1 MTRYKF
7 KGYTITNCGYH
18 QPDHC
23 VWWEAVDDNGGACF
37 HGNTLREVEFMIL
50 DYEWE
55 QKMKKKDEE
64 IERLKREKIEVEAD
78 ALEVG
83 GIVEAARRREATT
96 ERSSAVGNAAVMREA
111 LVHCELFLGNVSRH
125 GHPMFCFGDQCTA
138 CNGVDEL
145 REMVVRALSAP
156 ARNCG
161 VGTAEEQCAR
171 HRLWCSR
178 HSVSGDMN
186 ADCANTD
193 CSACAIVWSQMPYE
207 AEGESDEQK

>member
-78 ALEVG
+78 ALAVG
-83 GIVEAARRREATT
+83 GIVEAARSE
-96 ERSSAVGNAAVMREA
+96 SK
-111 LVHCELFLGNVSRH
+111 
-125 GHPMFCFGDQCTA
+125 
-138 CNGVDEL
+138 
-145 REMVVRALSAP
+145 
-156 ARNCG
+156 
-161 VGTAEEQCAR
+161 
-171 HRLWCSR
+171 
-178 HSVSGDMN
+178 
-186 ADCANTD
+186 
-193 CSACAIVWSQMPYE
+193 
-207 AEGESDEQK
+207 GEWR